1 MKSRLVV
8 FALFLLVVTPA
19 FAADT
24 VPAANADQA
33 KLVQDLE
40 RTRDKFLKS
49 VEGLSEAQWNYKAAP
64 EKWSIAQCA
73 EHIAAAE
80 SLIRG
85 AVEGALTKP
94 LPADQDA
101 GAMVKDELI
110 QTMIVDRSKKFSA
123 PEPLVPADRFG
134 SPAAAVDAFSK
145 ERVATLKLAQ
155 SDADLRAHAAQHPG
169 FGMIDT
175 YGWMLFLSGHTERHT
190 LQIEE
195 VKANADYP
203 K

>member
-1 MKSRLVV
+1 MKSLSVLALVLVV
-8 FALFLLVVTPA
+8 AMPVL
-19 FAADT
+19 AADA
-24 VPAANADQA
+24 PAVNTGKE

-101 GAMVKDELI
+101 GALVKDDLI
-110 QTMIVDRSKKFSA
+110 QTMIVDRSRKFSA

-134 SPAAAVDAFSK
+134 SPAAAVEAFRK
-145 ERVATLKLAQ
+145 ERSETMKLAQ
-155 SDADLRAHAAQHPG
+155 SDADLRAHATQHPG

-195 VKANADYP
+195 VKTNADFP